1 MQQIEVISQDQWSG
15 YAGEQYRY
23 LHPQGGED
31 GCPLVFAPQGQTHRD
46 LSPSA
51 LTFGQAGRTIRLAE
65 ESGEL
70 DVLDQQR
77 LAVVDEEDPPAGL
90 NNLIT
95 ASLCDLGCAERNA
108 LVAG

>member
-1 MQQIEVISQDQWSG
+1 MEVG
-15 YAGEQYRY
+15 HHV
-23 LHPQGGED
+23 LPN
-31 GCPLVFAPQGQTHRD
+31 VGQN
-46 LSPSA
+46 SA
-51 LTFGQAGRTIRLAE
+51 IRLAE

-70 DVLDQQR
+70 DVRDHQSLV
-77 LAVVDEEDPPAGL
+77 VVDEEDPPAGL